1 MLASN
6 VAALAATGLCGRN
19 RCLHSLVLV
28 LGLAVF
34 SNPVLAQERGVDKE
48 ARFQIWRTTTVG
60 SQKGVDG
67 YRNALDAA
75 KMKIG
80 DAADEILG
88 RPAFSY
94 VKEKMEVELTLVSAA
109 QLGVET
115 ESTLANVYHR
125 ARQLGLELCPPEV
138 GPQLRLDYRD
148 QPVGESLLIAM
159 EPVKTYYGDLTIL
172 SLINFGSGLALVGSN
187 GRPEFMVPRYVRFVF
202 ALPMRIVRTDP
213 PPFLLTSSTKWMDA
227 NGDGTISW
235 EEFQAAYERIFKTV
249 DSNKDGRLTPKEME
263 AFMPENW
270 KP

>member
-1 MLASN
+1 MRASN

-19 RCLHSLVLV
+19 RCFHSLVLV

-115 ESTLANVYHR
+115 ESTLANVY
-125 ARQLGLELCPPEV
+125 
-138 GPQLRLDYRD
+138 
-148 QPVGESLLIAM
+148 
-159 EPVKTYYGDLTIL
+159 
-172 SLINFGSGLALVGSN
+172 
-187 GRPEFMVPRYVRFVF
+187 
-202 ALPMRIVRTDP
+202 
-213 PPFLLTSSTKWMDA
+213 
-227 NGDGTISW
+227 
-235 EEFQAAYERIFKTV
+235 
-249 DSNKDGRLTPKEME
+249 
-263 AFMPENW
+263 
-270 KP
+270 